1 MRTTPIRMSHLALAQ
16 MVEMLELDGKW
27 FLPECGRSAKN
38 FLKDRGEWE
47 KAGLAELNFDGE
59 LQLAPRMAR
68 LAYNMT
74 HARRALLY
82 EEGEN
87 KTLLLKGPVDV
98 LALKYIPEEES
109 WDLALRPFH
118 ETAKWLRELR
128 AESSSGRLLTLE
140 AGEGEPVCRAL
151 TDKDTGKEEENH
163 AGSSDG
169 NDPI

>member
-1 MRTTPIRMSHLALAQ
+1 M
-16 MVEMLELDGKW
+16 
-27 FLPECGRSAKN
+27 
-38 FLKDRGEWE
+38 
-47 KAGLAELNFDGE
+47 
-59 LQLAPRMAR
+59 
-68 LAYNMT
+68 
-74 HARRALLY
+74 
-82 EEGEN
+82 
-87 KTLLLKGPVDV
+87 KGPVDV